1 MFSENQY
8 QLIDFG
14 GEKKLESFAGVNIC
28 RDTPSASGRWLDRS
42 DWPKVDAT
50 CECSGKTRRW
60 RGQVP
65 EDWTLK
71 FGDSPMQ
78 FELRLTPTGQVGVFP
93 EQAINWDWILGHK
106 IDFTGKKA
114 INLFGYTGGTTMAL
128 ATRGAEV
135 AHVDAASSVVKWARS
150 NADRSGLSDAPIRW
164 IVEDARRFVQRE
176 IKRGNRYD
184 VVVADP
190 PSFGRGPAGE
200 IWKLERDLE
209 VFAEEVRQLLSE
221 TPSLVLIS
229 CHTPGIVASDLK
241 SIFRHAVLSHSRSPM
256 ANSMQAFEMKL
267 PVTNSAVTLPSG
279 CCFRW
284 SAG

>member
-14 GEKKLESFAGVNIC
+14 DEQKLESFASVNIC
-28 RDTPSASGRWLDRS
+28 RDTPSAPGRRLDRS
-42 DWPKVDAT
+42 HWPNVDAT
-50 CECSGKTRRW
+50 CEWLGKTRHW
-60 RGQVP
+60 SGQVP
-65 EDWTLK
+65 QDWTLK
-71 FGDSPMQ
+71 FGESPMK

-93 EQAINWDWILGHK
+93 EQAINWDWILNHK

-128 ATRGAEV
+128 ATRGAKV
-135 AHVDAASSVVKWARS
+135 AHVDAAGSVVKWARS
-150 NADRSGLSDAPIRW
+150 NAARSGLSDAPIRW

-190 PSFGRGPAGE
+190 PSFGRGPSGE
-200 IWKLERDLE
+200 TWKLERDLE
-209 VFAEEVRQLLSE
+209 VFAEEVGQLLSE

-229 CHTPGIVASDLK
+229 CHTPGIAARDLE
-241 SIFRHAVLSHSRSPM
+241 SVFRQAVLSHGRSPL
-256 ANSMQAFEMKL
+256 ASSMQAFEMKL
-267 PVTNSAVTLPSG
+267 PVTNSSDALPSG

-284 SAG
+284 SAE